1 MALVLRKS
9 LTSLN
14 PVKFNRFIAMSA
26 QLRAEKALEELK
38 NKNPYYEKYASKI
51 STLQQS
57 APEEFLSRVDQIEKA
72 AAKPKPVAKPRD
84 YSELLNPKPATAAQ
98 SLTGETEKKLSD
110 IMKVELLDGKSIDEI
125 KHIWLEYHKQKEVL
139 VATIPTN
146 VFETQMKRGKSYPI
160 FIFPLPR
167 SEGFEFFLAQFAQ
180 NTVHFTPLLCYQVHK
195 ENAPECLNMVHYIEF
210 ADQGIIL
217 MRGEFDKNVI
227 NPQEAQCLINQLQLY
242 YSQDNASKLQL
253 LEKFTKDPANFE
265 HMDVI
270 KELEN
275 ITL

>member
-1 MALVLRKS
+1 
-9 LTSLN
+9 
-14 PVKFNRFIAMSA
+14 MSA
-26 QLRAEKALEELK
+26 QLRAEKAMEELK

-57 APEEFLSRVDQIEKA
+57 SPEEFLNRIESVEK
-72 AAKPKPVAKPRD
+72 AKPKPKADSRPRD
-84 YSELLNPKPATAAQ
+84 YSELLNPKPAT
-98 SLTGETEKKLSD
+98 SSYSVTGETEKKLKD
-110 IMKVELLDGKSIDEI
+110 IMKVELLEDKSIEEI

-146 VFETQMKRGKSYPI
+146 VYETQMKRGKEYPL

-167 SEGFEFFLAQFAQ
+167 SEGFEFFLVQFAL

-195 ENAPECLNMVHYIEF
+195 ENAPECLNMVHYTEF
-210 ADQGIIL
+210 SDKGLVL
-217 MRGEFDKNVI
+217 MRGEFDTKVI
-227 NPQEAQCLINQLQLY
+227 NAQEAQCLINQLQLY
-242 YSQDNASKLQL
+242 YSKDDSSKLQL
-253 LEKFTKDPANFE
+253 LERFTKEPASFK

-275 ITL
+275 FSIQ